1 MRRIS
6 QHKDSNHDAI
16 TWEYQRLG
24 CLVVSLAVVGNG
36 CPDLLVKELQT
47 GRLALVEVKSR
58 RGKIKPAQEKF
69 AREWQTRIV
78 RTAADVVQHVQA
90 LRLAV

>member
-6 QHKDSNHDAI
+6 QHKDSNHEAI

-36 CPDLLVKELQT
+36 CPDLLVKEPSS
-47 GRLALVEVKSR
+47 GRLALVEVKSK
-58 RGKIKPAQEKF
+58 RGTIKPAQERF

-78 RTAADVVQHVQA
+78 RTNADVVAHVQA
-90 LRLAV
+90 LKLA